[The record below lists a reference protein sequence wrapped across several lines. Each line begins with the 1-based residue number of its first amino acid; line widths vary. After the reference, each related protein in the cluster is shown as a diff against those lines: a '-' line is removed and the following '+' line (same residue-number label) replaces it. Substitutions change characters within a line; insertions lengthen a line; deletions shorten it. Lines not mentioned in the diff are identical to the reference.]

1 VHKNIQPNNSADK
14 PVPQGGSDGPDG
26 PGGAGALVIAD
37 RVLEGLIRV
46 LYAARQHSQSLKTR
60 YGITAAQLQLLKLL
74 ERQGD
79 LTHSDVS
86 ERLYLR
92 GSTVSGIIDRLEKR
106 ELVRRKRSRVDRRLV
121 RVGLSEAGKR
131 LLESVPRGQSKFGA
145 LRHFVAAL
153 PRAEAEGFAATLEK
167 IAAFMGAGTEGM
179 TEEAQNPLESSILD
193 DDTETGGL

>member
-1 VHKNIQPNNSADK
+1 MHKNIQPDK
-14 PVPQGGSDGPDG
+14 GAPRDGAEGADG
-26 PGGAGALVIAD
+26 PGGAGALIIAD

-86 ERLYLR
+86 LRLYLR

-121 RVGLSEAGKR
+121 RVGLAPAGKQ

-153 PRAEAEGFAATLEK
+153 PRPEAEGFAGTLEK
-167 IAAFMGAGTEGM
+167 IATFMGAGTEG
-179 TEEAQNPLESSILD
+179 TTDEPQSPLESSILD
-193 DDTETGGL
+193 DDTESGL